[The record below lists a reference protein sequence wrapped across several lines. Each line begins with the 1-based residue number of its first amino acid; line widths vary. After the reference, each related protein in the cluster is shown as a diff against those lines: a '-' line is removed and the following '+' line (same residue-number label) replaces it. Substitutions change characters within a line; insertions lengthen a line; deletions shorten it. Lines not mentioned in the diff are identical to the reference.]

1 MSIRIDPNLHREIAK
16 FGGDDVVACM
26 NCGNCTATCPLSTE
40 TEVFPRK
47 TIHYLQV
54 GMKEK
59 LLESPDP
66 WLCYYCGDCSKDCPR
81 EANPGETMMAARRY
95 LTALYD
101 WTGLARKMYRS
112 EVWEMGMLVL
122 VALVV
127 VLLFVLP
134 DNFGFGLLR
143 QSSPDAQ
150 STVMLDK
157 FAPKEIVHWGDL
169 VLAAILSFFLLTNA
183 ARMFY
188 FIMRGKK
195 IPLGLYVT
203 HLYELI
209 VHGLTQKRWK
219 KCGGEST
226 ATHWVRHI
234 FLVTAY
240 GTMFLLVV
248 LFLPWFQV
256 ENTSFH
262 WTSLFGYYS
271 TVILLG
277 VTIWIISDR
286 IKKGAEMH
294 KFSHLSDWL
303 FPILLFLTA
312 LSGILLHLF
321 RLLDLAMPTYYM
333 YMVHLAIAVPMLI
346 VEVPFGKWA
355 HLSYRPLAIYLAT
368 VRQKAKDRNASAE
381 LGLS

>member
-1 MSIRIDPNLHREIAK
+1 MSIRVDPKLHREIAK

-40 TEVFPRK
+40 SEVFPRK
-47 TIHYLQV
+47 SIHYLQV
-54 GMKEK
+54 GIKEK

-101 WTGLARKMYRS
+101 WTGLARKMYHS
-112 EVWEMGMLVL
+112 EVWEIGMLAL

-127 VLLFVLP
+127 ILLFVLP

-169 VLAAILSFFLLTNA
+169 ILAAILSFFMLTNA

-195 IPLGLYVT
+195 IPISLYVT

-219 KCGGEST
+219 KCDGENT

-256 ENTSFH
+256 ENTSLH

-286 IKKGAEMH
+286 VKKLAEMH

-333 YMVHLAIAVPMLI
+333 YIMHLAIAVPMLV

-355 HLSYRPLAIYLAT
+355 HLLYRPLAIYLAT
-368 VRQKAKDRNASAE
+368 VRQKATDR
-381 LGLS
+381 